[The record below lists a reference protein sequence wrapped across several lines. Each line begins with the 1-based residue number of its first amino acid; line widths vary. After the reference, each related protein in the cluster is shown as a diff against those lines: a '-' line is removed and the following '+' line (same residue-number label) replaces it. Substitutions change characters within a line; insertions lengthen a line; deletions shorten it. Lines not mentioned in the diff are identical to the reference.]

1 MLRKILESQTNFSLC
16 FGRLL
21 KIFIVGTSILLLV
34 AYISFKKDFTKEVQK
49 QTLIDSVKITNQ
61 LYTSLFY
68 SENITNIVAKT
79 LAREGVNNQA
89 KIAAILTAAI
99 PKIDYEKHNIFTT
112 TLFNFLNEKGDLI
125 VTSSDGIL
133 PTPIMVSKEKRSW
146 ITDSKTRPWK
156 FHLAKNDIGIVSK
169 EPIIPVGF
177 GISDAKNRFLG
188 TLSCGISVNKLR
200 NLLEASLNN
209 GLTNFAILNDDGS
222 LIISSNNF
230 EHKLIPEIQN
240 SIIQDFAENGVV
252 QHVNIKIANRDFLYS
267 KIPNYPKLG
276 VLVGYN
282 RASFRQEFWS
292 GFQKTFTYF
301 LYFSL
306 FALILIF
313 LLKKRLINPVISLS
327 KLSRKLSNNNT
338 NFYLPDS
345 HIEEIQILSKPIKDL
360 QKIIKNQ
367 VDLKNTKT
375 KDNKHKKEFLSSISH
390 EFTNTTNSIIGV
402 SEFIKSDME
411 FRLKSQ
417 NKQFS
422 TEEIAKYQE
431 FLDDIKNLSEE
442 VLLLAQDIIDINQT
456 NYGIFEIE
464 KLQSVNLEE
473 LSLRCIKLL
482 RTYAIKNHKII
493 SVNFIKSKD
502 CNFIVNN
509 LNDKLVK
516 QALVNIIRSAI
527 KFSKNNNK
535 IEVTLR
541 AIENEVSELL
551 RDSLLKKI
559 ISNKKLEK
567 NHRDSLIKVVE
578 KSRPRVN
585 IIFKIKT
592 SNQEECENFS
602 KFFEDSEG
610 DQEQCLDKK
619 NLSVA
624 KDLIEMQGGII
635 EVSTADSPNIEIK
648 ITF

>member
-1 MLRKILESQTNFSLC
+1 
-16 FGRLL
+16 
-21 KIFIVGTSILLLV
+21 
-34 AYISFKKDFTKEVQK
+34 
-49 QTLIDSVKITNQ
+49 
-61 LYTSLFY
+61 
-68 SENITNIVAKT
+68 
-79 LAREGVNNQA
+79 
-89 KIAAILTAAI
+89 
-99 PKIDYEKHNIFTT
+99 
-112 TLFNFLNEKGDLI
+112 
-125 VTSSDGIL
+125 
-133 PTPIMVSKEKRSW
+133 
-146 ITDSKTRPWK
+146 
-156 FHLAKNDIGIVSK
+156 
-169 EPIIPVGF
+169 
-177 GISDAKNRFLG
+177 
-188 TLSCGISVNKLR
+188 
-200 NLLEASLNN
+200 
-209 GLTNFAILNDDGS
+209 
-222 LIISSNNF
+222 
-230 EHKLIPEIQN
+230 
-240 SIIQDFAENGVV
+240 
-252 QHVNIKIANRDFLYS
+252 
-267 KIPNYPKLG
+267 
-276 VLVGYN
+276 
-282 RASFRQEFWS
+282 
-292 GFQKTFTYF
+292 
-301 LYFSL
+301 
-306 FALILIF
+306 
-313 LLKKRLINPVISLS
+313 
-327 KLSRKLSNNNT
+327 
-338 NFYLPDS
+338 
-345 HIEEIQILSKPIKDL
+345 
-360 QKIIKNQ
+360 
-367 VDLKNTKT
+367 
-375 KDNKHKKEFLSSISH
+375 
-390 EFTNTTNSIIGV
+390 
-402 SEFIKSDME
+402 ME